1 MVFKTAQKQNDKL
14 IADLII
20 AKLFLK
26 RTKCFMTSIHDVNLL
41 YAAEYVV
48 FLLPNS
54 FLKRNINE
62 HVSLSV

>member
-1 MVFKTAQKQNDKL
+1 
-14 IADLII
+14 
-20 AKLFLK
+20 
-26 RTKCFMTSIHDVNLL
+26 MTSIHDVNLL

-62 HVSLSV
+62 HVSRNV